1 MNTWYKTG
9 DYKKI
14 KIIKESDGSWE
25 HMTFVN
31 GAHWVKIDIDWLLSD
46 ENIFWNAK
54 IEDKMK
60 LLFIASWEFW
70 NVLEKI
76 DSISYNVFEGSEF
89 MLLKDGTSYNYVN
102 LSKFWLDKS
111 IAEKFFNNYA
121 NLVFKFRKVELSQSN
136 ESRIDYVNNSLFF
149 NKFSLFWKLWKKD
162 S

>member
-1 MNTWYKTG
+1 
-9 DYKKI
+9 
-14 KIIKESDGSWE
+14 
-25 HMTFVN
+25 MTFVD

-76 DSISYNVFEGSEF
+76 DSISYDVFEGSEF

-111 IAEKFFNNYA
+111 IDEKFFNNYA
-121 NLVFKFRKVELSQSN
+121 NLVSKFRKVEISQSN
-136 ESRIDYVNNSLFF
+136 ESRIDYFNNSLFF